1 MPYSA
6 LETAANNP
14 LANLKFIAEDT
25 VIYLSPTGSDSL
37 GDGSLASP
45 YRTLAHAMTKAREF
59 TIVGNSTLTIRLLKG
74 SYTLDTNVDLY
85 HPQGGN
91 LVIEGDPDAFRQRLV
106 HSVKNYTWSIDQFS
120 GGGQGFTVGVWD
132 GSTTGDALQ
141 HGFSSVD
148 NDGYFTITNARV
160 GARSDYSGGGVAGG
174 WNSYSSL
181 FHGDRFFN
189 HGCSHE
195 YSKAIMGIG
204 RIRRA
209 DASTSEMQV
218 WTHTVGYDGR
228 CPAWQEDGG
237 LNNSLSWGNI
247 PNNYPETQYATP
259 NGYYGTPTW
268 NSSTP
273 SANGQYPAQTG
284 TVPWITDDPLLLS
297 TYPVV
302 LYAPYR
308 DTTGALYLKNGNLKA
323 IRNLMF
329 ASSNTP
335 YAPSVSSTAGATANI
350 SQSISVF
357 SKQSD
362 SAISAPN
369 QTANRTYHESNG
381 VGLYLENSTVSI
393 RHLGFS
399 GVGTAIS
406 SYGSTINKYSSDTIN
421 TSSTV
426 SSNESNRGAVVSSL
440 ENSPI
445 LCTSHCQYG
454 ILAKNSTINLTDA
467 SGLNSEYRADRREAS
482 IHIGAKLKGIALF
495 NSNMSATSVEVQM
508 SSLVP
513 NFKMRLTVP
522 VFNGTTVD
530 GATVSFLRYATN
542 AAAGVSFWSAYP
554 RAELYI
560 QPSGVASEERI
571 GYINYIVS
579 DPNPL
584 SVNSVAGVT
593 ASASSVLAAPA
604 LYSNYQVHGL
614 LTAPRGLSFMRRQD
628 IWNGICAGSASVGGT
643 LTMKFFS
650 DNSGTVLS
658 SQLSIGKFGLRLSG
672 ANGQVF
678 GLNGLVQG
686 TDSRQLFGGGF
697 VSEYHTH
704 GSDGTYG
711 GEYPNSLTTGVY
723 VENSSVL
730 TIEKVLSV
738 NNGGCPAVL
747 VNNNSVLNIGQG
759 QVSSTEVRTAYA
771 FGGGPVNFSGALC
784 ITGYAAHALEIN
796 GSAARIGALFVK
808 HPGALNPD
816 SIYAFE
822 TDGAAVP
829 PLGRALYATH
839 NSQVFLTEMYVLGLP
854 GHRNVYGIFGTVGT
868 GLFSSRTA
876 KYGYNAPRLQGTNIV
891 QYTRIEN
898 SIVYADNASSVLLG
912 VNGLANSN
920 FYTFAFDGGI
930 ADFTSGAITNTAAYR
945 NCSIFA
951 ADSQSHILV
960 SNVGQRGNGN
970 PLGSAATN
978 ILLSGREIAD
988 SRVGNNQ
995 TIATRSRNNLAHR
1008 TIYNTTG
1015 VTRAWLGPE
1024 NYTTTVTPNVGT
1036 SSGVTN
1042 VVYHPLVILTP
1053 SVSITGNNYGSH
1065 VTTQAGRYDYL
1076 SVVSFAA
1083 GDKIH
1088 SATNEYGQV
1097 DVQYISR

>member
-1 MPYSA
+1 MTNYSA
-6 LETAANNP
+6 LPTASNNP

-37 GDGSLASP
+37 GDGSLVSP
-45 YRTLAHAMTKAREF
+45 YNTLAYAMDKAREY
-59 TIVGNSTLTIRLLKG
+59 TIVGNKTLTIRLLKG
-74 SYTLDTNVDLY
+74 GYTLDANVDLY
-85 HPQGGN
+85 HPQGSN
-91 LVIEGDPDAFRQRLV
+91 LIIEGDPDAFRQRIV
-106 HSVKNYTWSIDQFS
+106 HSVKNYKWSIDEFS
-120 GGGQGFTVGVWD
+120 GGGQGFTVGLWD
-132 GSTTGDALQ
+132 GTTTGDALQ

-209 DASTSEMQV
+209 DASTTEMQV
-218 WTHTVGYDGR
+218 WTHTIGYDGR
-228 CPAWQEDGG
+228 CPAWHEDGG
-237 LNNSLSWGNI
+237 LNNNLSWGNI
-247 PNNYPETQYATP
+247 PNNYPETQYTTP

-268 NSSTP
+268 SSSTP
-273 SANGQYPAQTG
+273 SVNGQYPAQTG

-454 ILAKNSTINLTDA
+454 ILAKNSTINFTDA

-522 VFNGTTVD
+522 VFNGTNVD

-593 ASASSVLAAPA
+593 ASASAVLAAPA
-604 LYSNYQVHGL
+604 SYSNYQVHGL

-650 DNSGTVLS
+650 NNSGTVLS

-697 VSEYHTH
+697 ISEYHTH

-747 VNNNSVLNIGQG
+747 VNNNSALNIGQG

-784 ITGYAAHALEIN
+784 ITGYAARALEIN

-808 HPGALNPD
+808 HSGALNPD
-816 SIYAFE
+816 PIYAFE

-829 PLGRALYATH
+829 PLARAIYATH
-839 NSQVFLTEMYVLGLP
+839 NSSVFVSEMFVLDMP
-854 GHRNVYGIFGTVGT
+854 GHGDVYGNFAVGT

-876 KYGYNAPRLQGTNIV
+876 KYGFNSRKASVLL
-891 QYTRIEN
+891 TRMEN
-898 SIVYADNASSVLLG
+898 STVYADNRSSILLG
-912 VNGLANSN
+912 VNGVTAGYYS
-920 FYTFAFDGGI
+920 FAFDGGVP
-930 ADFTSGAITNTAAYR
+930 DYTSSQVTNLTTAAFR
-945 NCSIFA
+945 NHALFA
-951 ADSQSHILV
+951 ADTQSSILV
-960 SNVGQRGNGN
+960 SNVWSI
-970 PLGSAATN
+970 PPATAFPATSA
-978 ILLSGREIAD
+978 ILSGRLIAD
-988 SRVGNNQ
+988 QRTGNNR
-995 TIATRSRNNLAHR
+995 TIMTRSRNNVSQ
-1008 TIYNTTG
+1008 TSIYNTTG
-1015 VTRAWLGPE
+1015 TVRPWLGPE
-1024 NYTTTVTPNVGT
+1024 NYTTAG
-1036 SSGVTN
+1036 GGAGG
-1042 VVYHPLVILTP
+1042 
-1053 SVSITGNNYGSH
+1053 VSIPTMVYYPINIPKYLNSVVLASTNYGG
-1065 VTTQAGRYDYL
+1065 VDLT
-1076 SVVSFAA
+1076 SVVAQIPTNLAFSVF
-1083 GDKIH
+1083 
-1088 SATNEYGQV
+1088 NEYGVV
-1097 DVQYISR
+1097 DVQQTSR